1 MKSNP
6 FLAKVTIYSNIGC
19 KYLLQYIKGS
29 TAGEKWIDADPASQE
44 KGIEHVL
51 QEP

>member
-6 FLAKVTIYSNIGC
+6 FLAKVTIYSNTGS
-19 KYLLQYIKGS
+19 KYLQYTKGS
-29 TAGEKWIDADPASQE
+29 TAGEKWIDADPASQA